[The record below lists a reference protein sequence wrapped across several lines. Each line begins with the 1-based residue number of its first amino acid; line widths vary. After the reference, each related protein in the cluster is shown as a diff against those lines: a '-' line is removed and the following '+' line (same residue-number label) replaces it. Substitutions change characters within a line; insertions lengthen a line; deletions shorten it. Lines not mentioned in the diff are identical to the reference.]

1 MADSAK
7 DIKGKVKERAG
18 QATGDERLEREG
30 QVEQGGEK
38 VKQGVDKAVDKT
50 KDLLSGDE
58 GR

>member
-58 GR
+58 RR

>member
-7 DIKGKVKERAG
+7 DIKGKVKEKAG

-38 VKQGVDKAVDKT
+38 VKQGVDKAVEGT
-50 KDLLSGDE
+50 KDLLSGDK
-58 GR
+58 RR

>member
-30 QVEQGGEK
+30 QLEQGGEK

-58 GR
+58 RR

>member
-18 QATGDERLEREG
+18 RATGDERLEREG

-58 GR
+58 RR